1 MCDIP
6 LTMFSR
12 SRLEPS
18 AVGKAR
24 KLVGRRLSKAIPGYR
39 FGFVLAL
46 EPDQYRVSFT
56 LWEEWRGGIE
66 LSSIRRLSLSA
77 DEFGEWQAWLDGSTC

>member
-1 MCDIP
+1 
-6 LTMFSR
+6 MFSR
-12 SRLEPS
+12 SRSEPF
-18 AVGKAR
+18 AIAKAR

-56 LWEEWRGGIE
+56 LWNEWRGD
-66 LSSIRRLSLSA
+66 RA
-77 DEFGEWQAWLDGSTC
+77 EFDPAAVALGS

>member
-1 MCDIP
+1 
-6 LTMFSR
+6 MFSR
-12 SRLEPS
+12 SRSEPS
-18 AVGKAR
+18 AIAKAR

-56 LWEEWRGGIE
+56 LWDEWRGGIE
-66 LSSIRRLSLSA
+66 VCSVRRLSLSA
-77 DEFGEWQAWLDGSTC
+77 HELGEWHAWLDGGKC